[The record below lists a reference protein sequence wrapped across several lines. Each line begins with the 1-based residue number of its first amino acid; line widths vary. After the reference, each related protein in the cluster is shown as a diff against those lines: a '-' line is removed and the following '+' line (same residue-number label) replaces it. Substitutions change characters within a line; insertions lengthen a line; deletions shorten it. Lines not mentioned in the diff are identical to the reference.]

1 MIKHYEKWDDDWHTL
16 EWVCDTEE
24 EADRA
29 MQYAQYVADTYG
41 ELSTTEKW
49 YEKGV
54 WIVEVTYLD
63 L

>member
-1 MIKHYEKWDDDWHTL
+1 MIKTYELWDDDWHTL
-16 EWVCDTEE
+16 KWVCDTEE

-54 WIVEVTYLD
+54 WHIEVTYLD